1 MIDPPVN
8 NSFNG
13 SLVELTCNE
22 EGGPDNTFN
31 WIYLR
36 TGDMVGN
43 DSPYYNFTST
53 ITTGGECQCTVSNGA
68 GNDSD
73 VATVNGKLMF

>member
-1 MIDPPVN
+1 MIDPPVI

-13 SLVELTCNE
+13 NLVELTCNE
-22 EGGPDNTFN
+22 EGGPNNTFN

-36 TGDMVGN
+36 TGEMVDN
-43 DSPYYNFTST
+43 VSNYSFTSS
-53 ITTGGECQCTVSNGA
+53 IMTGGEYQCTVSNDA